1 MTRPENLAGSC
12 EAALDVPLLYF
23 LLGLKRN
30 LLSRVVRVES
40 EPPPLSARATMLSYP
55 LTIFLFQ
62 SRPIPLP
69 MAYGLATLNLLA
81 LDLSGSI
88 RRAMNYPL

>member
-40 EPPPLSARATMLSYP
+40 EPPPLERTGHHAQLPPDY
-55 LTIFLFQ
+55 L
-62 SRPIPLP
+62 PIPEP
-69 MAYGLATLNLLA
+69 PYPPPYGMA
-81 LDLSGSI
+81 S
-88 RRAMNYPL
+88 PL

>member
-40 EPPPLSARATMLSYP
+40 EPPPLERTGHHAQLPPAYL
-55 LTIFLFQ
+55 
-62 SRPIPLP
+62 PIPEP
-69 MAYGLATLNLLA
+69 PYPPPYGVWPRHFESSR
-81 LDLSGSI
+81 SGFEWF
-88 RRAMNYPL
+88 Y